1 MAQAVVG
8 VMGPVSLGV
17 LTGCLSA
24 LRWISG
30 FIVALM
36 LALALKQWWTG
47 EGIATG
53 LFAAAPV
60 FALAAWGCGWA
71 AQKLNP
77 SN

>member
-1 MAQAVVG
+1 
-8 VMGPVSLGV
+8 MGPVSLGV

-24 LRWISG
+24 LRWILG
-30 FIVALM
+30 FVVALM
-36 LALALKQWWTG
+36 LALVLKQWWTG
-47 EGIATG
+47 EGVATG

-60 FALAAWGCGWA
+60 FTLAAWGCGWA